1 MKVLFLSQIVPY
13 PPHGGV
19 LQRGYNI
26 IREIAKNHDVHLLA
40 FIHPEIL
47 TSQALIDES
56 RQELEKLCTTIDYFP
71 LWPKKSGIHKYVAL
85 ALGGVY
91 RGPFSE
97 LAHRSTGFRDRMQE
111 LLVDENVDLVHYD
124 TIGLARYK
132 KYAPDTPSVITHHNI
147 ESNLMARRSQVERTA
162 FGRWY
167 VARQARLLR
176 ESESTESSRFDCNV
190 LMSTTDETDLRK
202 MAPGITTAIVPN
214 GVDIEYFQP
223 SGANVEPA
231 IIYTGGMNMFANED
245 AVLYLLN
252 EMWAEIKQAVPG
264 VHFYVIGQ
272 DPTKE
277 ILEIAK
283 KDGSV
288 TVTGFVDDIRPYVA
302 RSAVYVVPI
311 RVGGGTR
318 LKVLD
323 ALAQGKAIV
332 STSVGCEGISVTDG
346 IDIRIEDEP
355 GEFVRRTVELLMD
368 AGKREELG
376 AKARKLAVDEYSWE
390 KIGRVLDGVYQ
401 EAGAKRQ

>member
-26 IREIAKNHDVHLLA
+26 VREIAKNHDVHLLA
-40 FIHPEIL
+40 FVHPEIL

-56 RQELEKLCTTIDYFP
+56 RRELGKLCKTMDYFP
-71 LWPKKSGIHKYVAL
+71 LWPKKSLLHKFAAL
-85 ALGGVY
+85 AMGGLY
-91 RGPFSE
+91 QGPFSE
-97 LAHRSTGFRDRMQE
+97 LAHRSAGFRDRMRE
-111 LLVDENVDLVHYD
+111 LLVEQGIDLVHYD

-147 ESNLMARRSQVERTA
+147 ESNLMARRSQVERSA
-162 FGRWY
+162 AARWY

-176 ESESTESSRFDCNV
+176 GSEANESKHFDCNV
-190 LMSTTDETDLRK
+190 MMSATDEADLKK
-202 MAPGITTAIVPN
+202 MAPSVHTAIVPN
-214 GVDIEYFQP
+214 GVDTEYFQP
-223 SGANVEPA
+223 SDAAVEPA

-245 AVLYLLN
+245 AVLYLLQ
-252 EMWAEIKQAVPG
+252 EMWAAIKQSVPG

-277 ILEIAK
+277 ILEIARN
-283 KDGSV
+283 DECV
-288 TVTGFVDDIRPYVA
+288 TVTGFVEDIRPYVA

-346 IDIRIEDEP
+346 VNIRIEDEP
-355 GEFVRRTVELLMD
+355 REFVRRTVELLND
-368 AGKREELG
+368 PDTRRTLG
-376 AKARKLAVDEYSWE
+376 VQARQLAVGEYSWE
-390 KIGRVLDGVYQ
+390 KIGRVLDAVYQ
-401 EAGAKRQ
+401 EVGAKDQ

>member
-26 IREIAKNHDVHLLA
+26 IREIAKHHDVHLLA
-40 FIHPEIL
+40 FVHPEIL
-47 TSQALIDES
+47 TSQSLIDES
-56 RQELEKLCTTIDYFP
+56 RRELAKLCKTIDYFP
-71 LWPKKSGIHKYVAL
+71 LWPKKSLAHKFVAL

-91 RGPFSE
+91 QGPFSE
-97 LAHRSTGFRDRMQE
+97 LAHRSAAFRDRMRD
-111 LLVDENVDLVHYD
+111 LLVDEDIDLVHYD

-132 KYAPDTPSVITHHNI
+132 KYAPDAPSVITHHNI
-147 ESNLMARRSQVERTA
+147 ESNLMARRSQVERSVA
-162 FGRWY
+162 GRWY

-176 ESESTESSRFDCNV
+176 ESESTESKNFDCNV
-190 LMSTTDETDLRK
+190 MMSATDEADLK
-202 MAPGITTAIVPN
+202 GKAPGVRTAIVPN
-214 GVDIEYFQP
+214 GVDTEYFQP
-223 SGANVEPA
+223 SQVNVEPA

-245 AVLYLLN
+245 AVLYLLK
-252 EMWAEIKQAVPG
+252 EMWSKIKQAVPG

-277 ILEIAK
+277 ILEIARN
-283 KDGSV
+283 DDSV

-302 RSAVYVVPI
+302 RAAVYVVPI

-332 STSVGCEGISVTDG
+332 STSVGCEGISVTSG
-346 IDIRIEDEP
+346 TNIRIEDEP
-355 GEFVRRTVELLMD
+355 ADFIRSTVELLTD
-368 AGKREELG
+368 AKGRLALG
-376 AKARKLAVDEYSWE
+376 TKARELAVEQYSWE
-390 KIGRVLDGVYQ
+390 RIGKVLDAVYQ
-401 EAGAKRQ
+401 DVGGSAG